1 MLRTIRRID
10 WLQLL
15 FVQNRWLAVLAALA
29 LSILV
34 GLAGG
39 WLVAAAGPF
48 MTAAL
53 VVSVTGGLW
62 MLRDI
67 EVGYW
72 ALVAVIC
79 LLPFGKLPFD
89 IGFKPS
95 FLDIVVGTLFVIW
108 VMELMLGPSRDR
120 HGNPAAT
127 TSGDGQSV
135 TTQFIGTRL
144 GLPVFIFTVLAVVAF
159 VAGLA
164 HAPLTQQ
171 VARHFAEVIL
181 GILLFFV
188 VVNTVRQP
196 DQLKRLTRVIILAG
210 FATAVIGIVLYLL
223 PDNTSI
229 NLLSALS
236 RFDYPVGPGV
246 LRFIREDPSLPQ
258 RATATSVDPNVLGGL
273 LIMVGALAVPQ
284 LFARRPLFSRRMVVL
299 LVGTIGLCLLLSFSR
314 GSFMGFGAALV
325 ALAVLRYRKLIPLML
340 VVLLVLWFAPLTQ
353 DYVTHFVEGLRGE
366 DLATQMRFG
375 EYRDALTLIQR
386 YPLMGVG
393 FAGSPDIDTYVSVA
407 MVYLLIAVE
416 MGLIGLVAFLI
427 VIVVLFIEAATVW
440 RDAARDSELEPIW
453 YGYHA
458 ALLGALVGG
467 IFDHYFFNL
476 DFQHSVTFFW
486 LFVGLAMV
494 SSRLVRRQSGKPAE
508 EPPRAIIPKRSVS
521 GTP

>member
-1 MLRTIRRID
+1 MLRTIRRVD

-15 FVQNRWLAVLAALA
+15 FVRYNWLAILAALA
-29 LSILV
+29 LCVLI

-39 WLVAAAGPF
+39 WLVATAGPF
-48 MTAAL
+48 ITAAL
-53 VVSVTGGLW
+53 VVGFAGGLW

-95 FLDIVVGTLFVIW
+95 FLDLVVGTLFVVW
-108 VMELMLGPSRDR
+108 LVELMLGPTKER
-120 HGNPAAT
+120 HGNLAISRSGGVQSFSAPA
-127 TSGDGQSV
+127 TS
-135 TTQFIGTRL
+135 QFVGTRL
-144 GLPVFIFTVLAVVAF
+144 GLPIFIFMVLAVVAF

-181 GILLFFV
+181 GIVLFYV
-188 VVNTVRQP
+188 VVNTIRRP
-196 DQLKRLTRVIILAG
+196 DQLARLTRVIITAG
-210 FATAVIGIVLYLL
+210 FVTAVIGIALYFL
-223 PDNTSI
+223 PDNASI
-229 NLLSALS
+229 NLLSALG

-246 LRFIREDPSLPQ
+246 LRYIREDPSLPQ

-273 LIMVGALAVPQ
+273 LIIVGALTVPQ
-284 LFARRPLFSRRMVVL
+284 LFARRPLFSRRLVVL
-299 LVGTIGLCLLLSFSR
+299 FAGAMGLCLFLTFSR
-314 GSFMGFGAALV
+314 GSFMGVAAALV
-325 ALAVLRYRKLIPLML
+325 ALSVLRYRKLALLML
-340 VVLLVLWFAPLTQ
+340 VILAVLWFSPLTQ
-353 DYVTHFVEGLRGE
+353 DYVTHFIEGLRGE

-386 YPLMGVG
+386 YPVLGVG

-416 MGLIGLVAFLI
+416 MGLVGLAAFLI
-427 VIVVLFIEAATVW
+427 VVVVLFVEAASVW
-440 RDAARDSELEPIW
+440 RHVPQGSELEPIW

-467 IFDHYFFNL
+467 VFDHYFFNL
-476 DFQHSVTFFW
+476 DFQHSVTLFW

-494 SSRLVRRQSGKPAE
+494 ASRLVKLGMQEAQRAKP
-508 EPPRAIIPKRSVS
+508 
-521 GTP
+521 T